1 MVSSSMSAVGRSAQK
16 EMNMDGTYSEDAFED
31 VSMSGSNSISSSGFK
46 KKIGRLAAMGKM
58 SNSAIEE
65 SETYEDEFESLSKSH
80 QQMQALAEKA
90 GIGGS
95 GKKAAKGKLPSIKDK
110 APAYSQGTDSITAK
124 YVKKDNKMT
133 MTELGKY
140 DFMDA
145 MEGGNFKE

>member
-1 MVSSSMSAVGRSAQK
+1 
-16 EMNMDGTYSEDAFED
+16 
-31 VSMSGSNSISSSGFK
+31 
-46 KKIGRLAAMGKM
+46 MGKM

-95 GKKAAKGKLPSIKDK
+95 GKKGSATKMSKLPSIKDK
-110 APAYSQGTDSITAK
+110 ASVYSVGTESITAK
-124 YVKKDNKMT
+124 YVKKENKMT

-145 MEGGNFKE
+145 MDGGNFKEQAMRKNLEDAEIMIQDLKD

>member
-1 MVSSSMSAVGRSAQK
+1 
-16 EMNMDGTYSEDAFED
+16 
-31 VSMSGSNSISSSGFK
+31 
-46 KKIGRLAAMGKM
+46 MGKL

-80 QQMQALAEKA
+80 QQMQAIAEKA

-95 GKKAAKGKLPSIKDK
+95 GKKNKNAKISNLPSIKDTQAK
-110 APAYSQGTDSITAK
+110 YTGFESVTAK

-145 MEGGNFKE
+145 MEGGNLKEMAMRKNLEDAEIMIQDLKDQQAKDRDELKKVEERAITKD